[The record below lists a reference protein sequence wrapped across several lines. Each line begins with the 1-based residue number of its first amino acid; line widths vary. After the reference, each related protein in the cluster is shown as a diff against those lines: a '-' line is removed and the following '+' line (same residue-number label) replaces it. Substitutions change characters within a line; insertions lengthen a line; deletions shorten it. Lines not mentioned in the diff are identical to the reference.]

1 MPFSIQLR
9 RVGETALQ
17 PTKVLAAEYHDSQWR
32 LLVLVANKLVTLSV
46 ADVVEASEVPGSP
59 IP

>member
-1 MPFSIQLR
+1 MPFSIQIR
-9 RVGETALQ
+9 QAGEPALQ
-17 PTKVLAAEYHDSQWR
+17 PMKVLAVEFHDHQWR
-32 LLVLVANKLVTLSV
+32 LLVLVGNKLVTLSV